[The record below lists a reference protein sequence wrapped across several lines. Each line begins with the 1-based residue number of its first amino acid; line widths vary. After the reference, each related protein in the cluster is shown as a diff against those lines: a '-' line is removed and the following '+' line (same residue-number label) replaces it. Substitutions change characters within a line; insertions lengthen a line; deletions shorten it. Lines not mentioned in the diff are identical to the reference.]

1 MQCPSCRKEIP
12 DNSSNC
18 IYCGTSVIQKKIER
32 QSFPD
37 SRDVNDTYERT
48 EAAYR
53 YNRQVNALYQ
63 DRNASRVPQPPQPPL
78 EGRGFA
84 KASLVLGIIGTVL
97 FLTSWFAVLLGVT
110 GIVFSIVSSNKGYP
124 GRVKNAGLVLSIIA
138 TILGLILGIINL

>member
-12 DNSSNC
+12 DNSNNC
-18 IYCGTSVIQKKIER
+18 IYCGASIIQRKSER
-32 QSFPD
+32 QAFPD
-37 SRDVNDTYERT
+37 PSDVQDSYERT

-63 DRNASRVPQPPQPPL
+63 DRNAARAPQPPQPPP

-84 KASLVLGIIGTVL
+84 KASLVLGIVGTVL
-97 FLTSWFAVLLGVT
+97 FLAGWFAVIMGIT

-124 GRVKNAGLVLSIIA
+124 GRVKTAGLVLSIIA
-138 TILGLILGIINL
+138 TILGLIIGIVSL